1 MLQHHAN
8 SAFARLDDTLL
19 DFVMTQSSQRKQQPK
34 LGDGVSVYE
43 FLVSQLHIS
52 IESVPPIED
61 VEEADRM
68 DFFDESGLS

>member
-1 MLQHHAN
+1 
-8 SAFARLDDTLL
+8 
-19 DFVMTQSSQRKQQPK
+19 MTQSSQRKQQPK